1 MIMTTITINKKSK
14 AGKILL
20 ELAKFLS
27 EKNDKDVVISENGD
41 QSENTPRYNA
51 ETEKVIHETRAG
63 KGLNKVKNAEEL
75 FKELG
80 I

>member
-1 MIMTTITINKKSK
+1 MTTITINKKSK

-27 EKNDKDVVISENGD
+27 EKNDKDVVISENT
-41 QSENTPRYNA
+41 NPRYNA
-51 ETEKVIHETRAG
+51 ETEKVIRDTRAG